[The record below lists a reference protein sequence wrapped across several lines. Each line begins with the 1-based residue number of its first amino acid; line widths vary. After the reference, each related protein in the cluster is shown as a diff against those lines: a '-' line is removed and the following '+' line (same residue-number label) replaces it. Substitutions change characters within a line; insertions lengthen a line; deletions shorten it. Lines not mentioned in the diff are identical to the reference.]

1 MLQYVEDNIDFMQNY
16 IAENMPQ
23 LSIIRPQASYLV
35 FIDARALNMEQS
47 ALVDFFVKQ
56 AKVGMNDG
64 AMFGDEGKGF
74 MRMNVGCP
82 RSILQQALEQ
92 IKSAYDKLLYI

>member
-1 MLQYVEDNIDFMQNY
+1 MMEYVEGNINYMQEY
-16 IAENMPQ
+16 IAANMPL

-35 FIDARALNMEQS
+35 FIDARALKMEQP

-64 AMFGDEGKGF
+64 AMFGKGGEGF

-82 RSILQQALEQ
+82 RSVLQKALQQ
-92 IKSAYDKLLYI
+92 IKVAYDKL